1 MTTYETA
8 SVVLGGVLVIGG
20 LITGYVAI
28 MVRLSTLEISVAEH
42 KAENNSSFNEIAK
55 VLDKVS
61 DLHYNVGLNSQRIVT
76 ITNQFNEH
84 KEQNDKSFTMIT
96 DLVKQNRQDNKEEHN
111 EMFKLIGE
119 GQKQLTD
126 LLIRK
131 IG

>member
-1 MTTYETA
+1 MTTYETI
-8 SVVLGGVLVIGG
+8 SVTLGAILIIGG

-55 VLDKVS
+55 VLEKVS
-61 DLHYNVGLNSQRIVT
+61 DLHANVGLNSERIIV
-76 ITNQFNEH
+76 ITQQFDEH
-84 KEQNDKSFTMIT
+84 KEQNDKSFIAISE
-96 DLVKQNRQDNKEEHN
+96 LVKQNRQDNKDEHK